1 MSFLFGGGQSPGQTK
16 QQKELTGAQTDIAKF
31 GLGEAKKNLPKAS
44 DALSSVGN
52 FFQALMSGDRNAIL
66 NVLAPEVDTLTS
78 QYDTG
83 RKTAEEFAP
92 RGGGRGAA
100 LEELPFRKAGEI
112 NKLVQGAHSAG
123 ASGLTSVASL
133 FGQLGTGEMGGG
145 TNAADSAFSNI
156 QTAKVNQ
163 QQQQAAAGSAIGGL
177 IAMLVGL

>member
-1 MSFLFGGGQSPGQTK
+1 VSFLFGGGGQSK
-16 QQKELTGAQTDIAKF
+16 EQKGLTSAQTDISKF
-31 GLGEAKKNLPKAS
+31 GLGEAKKNLPKAGE
-44 DALSSVGN
+44 DLSKVGN

-112 NKLVQGAHSAG
+112 NKMVQGAQEKG

-133 FGQLGTGEMGGG
+133 FSQLGLGEIGAG
-145 TNAADSAFSNI
+145 TSAANSAFSNI
-156 QTAKVNQ
+156 QTAKENQ
-163 QQQQAAAGSAIGGL
+163 QAQQASAGEAIGGL
-177 IAMLVGL
+177 IALLVGL